1 MFLLFVKKTRQ
12 GETFLATIWY
22 NYNAHENVG
31 HYFAPGAA
39 HDFRGSLYRPAS
51 DKRSADRTDGK
62 LKPAFE
68 AWVKTLLSVD
78 QFLRLTSL
86 PAVAAVFLIA

>member
-1 MFLLFVKKTRQ
+1 
-12 GETFLATIWY
+12 
-22 NYNAHENVG
+22 
-31 HYFAPGAA
+31 
-39 HDFRGSLYRPAS
+39 
-51 DKRSADRTDGK
+51 